1 MTKKE
6 VIWICFTAITLQA
19 CNNEIA
25 EIRAITDPNTMP
37 LQTTLEATYYFSENG
52 QPNTKLS
59 AQKLE
64 QFEGTEADA
73 IIASGGFKMTIYDAG
88 AKEKAWI
95 DGSDGKYFEN
105 AKKLVAWNG
114 VTLTNVKGEKMQT
127 EELIYLE
134 DSARIYTEKPVTITT
149 ANGSVIRGKGMVS
162 NDAFTK
168 YKILQPNGDLMIK
181 SNKDSTAN
189 GQSK

>member
-1 MTKKE
+1 MTNKN
-6 VIWICFTAITLQA
+6 VIWTCIAASILLA

-37 LQTTLEATYYFSENG
+37 LQTTFEATYFFSENG
-52 QPNTKLS
+52 EPNTKLS

-73 IIASGGFKMTIYDAG
+73 IIASGGFKMTLYDAN

-95 DGSDGKYFEN
+95 DGVDGKYFEN
-105 AKKLVAWNG
+105 EKKLVAWNG
-114 VTLTNVKGEKMQT
+114 VTLTNAKGEKMQT

-168 YKILQPNGDLMIK
+168 YKILQPNGDLIIK